1 MPCRQ
6 LLRSRELRLTL
17 AKAWLMSLAHYFY
30 NLFKNVKIN
39 SKKLDCL
46 TVFCCQRSCCIGVE
60 HSCTLV
66 LTIKKISF
74 NHQTRVQH
82 VTVLPSKS
90 RPEPL
95 SHILSVGMLPYIQS
109 PLKIRPKSFALNYCA
124 NAPYYH
130 PGLWIGRHHPS
141 GPQMIGLLCLWSL
154 SEVNWGGSLHLSL
167 LLRPNAGSLSSTVL
181 KESPFD

>member
-1 MPCRQ
+1 M
-6 LLRSRELRLTL
+6 LTNDGHFVDKWRAL
-17 AKAWLMSLAHYFY
+17 
-30 NLFKNVKIN
+30 
-39 SKKLDCL
+39 
-46 TVFCCQRSCCIGVE
+46 CCQRSCCAGVE

-109 PLKIRPKSFALNYCA
+109 PLKIRPKSLALSYCA
-124 NAPYYH
+124 NAPY
-130 PGLWIGRHHPS
+130 HHPCRS
-141 GPQMIGLLCLWSL
+141 NRSQPPFRTAEDRIILLVVPKQSYWS
-154 SEVNWGGSLHLSL
+154 GSLHLSL
-167 LLRPNAGSLSSTVL
+167 LSRPNAGSLSSTFL

>member
-1 MPCRQ
+1 MPFRQ
-6 LLRSRELRLTL
+6 LLRSRSLRLTL
-17 AKAWLMSLAHYFY
+17 ARSWLRSLAHYFY

-66 LTIKKISF
+66 WRLKKAF
-74 NHQTRVQH
+74 NYQVEYNMFA
-82 VTVLPSKS
+82 VLPSKS
-90 RPEPL
+90 RLEPL
-95 SHILSVGMLPYIQS
+95 SHILSAGMLPYIQS

-154 SEVNWGGSLHLSL
+154 SEVNWSGSLHLSL
-167 LLRPNAGSLSSTVL
+167 WLQFNACSLSSTVL